1 MANASLQSA
10 IADAR
15 SRYRQLAP
23 RERVLL
29 VVGGAAVLLTSIY
42 LGLIE
47 PAVNAHASRI
57 AALASSRAIA
67 TQLESAAAAV
77 AAAGPKSG
85 AGQMGRGMSLLA
97 AIDQSTRGGV
107 LTKPPERMQP
117 EGEREVRVWFD
128 DVPFDSLVRWVA
140 LLQTQYG
147 VTVQMLDIEAQP
159 GTGLVDARLSLTR
172 AS

>member
-1 MANASLQSA
+1 
-10 IADAR
+10 
-15 SRYRQLAP
+15 
-23 RERVLL
+23 
-29 VVGGAAVLLTSIY
+29 
-42 LGLIE
+42 
-47 PAVNAHASRI
+47 
-57 AALASSRAIA
+57 
-67 TQLESAAAAV
+67 
-77 AAAGPKSG
+77 
-85 AGQMGRGMSLLA
+85 MGRGMSLLA

-159 GTGLVDARLSLTR
+159 GAGLVDARLSLTR